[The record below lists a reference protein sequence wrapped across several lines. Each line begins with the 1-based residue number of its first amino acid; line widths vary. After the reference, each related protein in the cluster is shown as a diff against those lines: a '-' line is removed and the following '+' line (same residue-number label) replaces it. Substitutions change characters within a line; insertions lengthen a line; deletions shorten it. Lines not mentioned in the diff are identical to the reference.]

1 VSNNENQFLKDEQL
15 LLKECLKNNPKAL
28 KCLYELYASKMLG
41 VLIRYAKDK
50 MEAED
55 MLQEGFIRV
64 FRNLEKFR
72 YEGSLEG
79 WVRRIMINT
88 AINYYK
94 SNLKHNQSVDIDNVS
109 HTAPMSVNAVDT
121 MSYKQLIKLIQTL
134 PEGYRI
140 VFNLYVV
147 EGYSHKE
154 IADHLGISENTSK
167 SQLSRARKVLQK
179 KIENQSL
186 KCNEKSDAK

>member
-1 VSNNENQFLKDEQL
+1 M
-15 LLKECLKNNPKAL
+15 LKECLKNNPKAL
-28 KCLYELYASKMLG
+28 KCLYEMYSSKMLG
-41 VLIRYAKDK
+41 VLIRYAKNK

-64 FRNLEKFR
+64 YQNLEKFR

-109 HTAPMSVNAVDT
+109 HTSPMSVDAVDN
-121 MSYKQLIKLIQTL
+121 MSYKQLIRLIQTL
-134 PEGYRI
+134 PEGYRL

-147 EGYSHKE
+147 EGFSHKE
-154 IADHLGISENTSK
+154 IAAQLGVSENTSK

-179 KIENQSL
+179 KIANYSG
-186 KCNEKSDAK
+186 KCHEQVDAS